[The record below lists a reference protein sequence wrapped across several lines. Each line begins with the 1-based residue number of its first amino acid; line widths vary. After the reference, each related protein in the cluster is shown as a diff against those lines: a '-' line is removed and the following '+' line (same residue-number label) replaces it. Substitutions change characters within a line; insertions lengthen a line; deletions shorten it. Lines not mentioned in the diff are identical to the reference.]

1 MGLAYATS
9 PIGGSH
15 MRGDPAYFELFS
27 IPEALDPQQ
36 WEGKAGP
43 TKAFKDLSVII
54 DAAGLCIFFTVRN
67 LAEKK
72 LNVPPERVMCHEQQ
86 STTRGLS
93 KSSKK
98 PLRLMDF
105 RWPTSGESVLAG
117 TPVAKK

>member
-1 MGLAYATS
+1 
-9 PIGGSH
+9 

-27 IPEALDPQQ
+27 IPEAQDPQQ

-72 LNVPPERVMCHEQQ
+72 LNVPPERVMCHEHQ

-105 RWPTSGESVLAG
+105 RWPTSGESVLTG